1 MTARHGF
8 DRHHAEDIFKQ
19 SGDAA
24 AHVWADVRSF
34 QFKWIVPYETVLS
47 AAVLRNPITWVMLL
61 FGFGPLLC
69 AHVVTSP
76 QQTLVSVMIY
86 FALAWT
92 AYFFVFVAHRTTDL
106 RVGLGAAAFT
116 VFVGVP
122 VGMLLKRI
130 PPLSLFYALKSS
142 DLGIERLVGLT
153 FADGLNEELLKALV
167 LWLLAFRLKRIV
179 KPSDGMFYGAL
190 SGLGF
195 AVFEGYKYVAAAQD
209 PSGIIMQMLLR
220 TTALPFLHATFTAIN
235 GYFISLATVTR
246 RRRVALC
253 ALGLAVAS
261 VLHGAYDFASG
272 ISEVFIAAFTYLLL
286 VSYIYRSQAAVQELE
301 DGERAHAEAVASHA
315 VGFARQRQGIQ
326 P

>member
-1 MTARHGF
+1 MAERYDV
-8 DRHHAEDIFKQ
+8 DRHQAEDLLKR

-24 AHVWADVRSF
+24 AHVWADVCSF
-34 QFKWIVPYETVLS
+34 QFEWIVPYETALS

-92 AYFFVFVAHRTTDL
+92 AYFFVFIADKTADL

-116 VFVGVP
+116 IVVGVP

-130 PPLSLFYALKSS
+130 PPLSMFYALKASEV
-142 DLGIERLVGLT
+142 GIARLVALM

-195 AVFEGYKYVAAAQD
+195 AVFEGYKYVDAAQD
-209 PSGIIMQMLLR
+209 TSAIIMQMLLR

-235 GYFISLATVTR
+235 GYFISLATVTS

-261 VLHGAYDFASG
+261 ALHGAYDFASG
-272 ISEVFIAAFTYLLL
+272 ISEVFIAAFAYLLL
-286 VSYIYRSQAAVQELE
+286 VSYIYRSQAVVQELE
-301 DGERAHAEAVASHA
+301 ETEG
-315 VGFARQRQGIQ
+315 
-326 P
+326 